1 MKDGGTGFQPPFVK
15 PKAGKHIEFSEDTF
29 VYIDNR
35 PYNVSKDTAGRYL
48 HALCEGQFRFPASVF
63 CSREL
68 EDGLNAYIEECIMG
82 LTIPTDDDLRT
93 KAREILGVDFT
104 AADDPKLLQTF
115 KSMHT
120 LWHTQANGESNL
132 LTPELLPDD
141 ATIEVMN
148 GVNML
153 IPDTQEMSTIDP
165 VAEVSDRLGT

>member
-1 MKDGGTGFQPPFVK
+1 
-15 PKAGKHIEFSEDTF
+15 
-29 VYIDNR
+29 
-35 PYNVSKDTAGRYL
+35 
-48 HALCEGQFRFPASVF
+48 
-63 CSREL
+63 
-68 EDGLNAYIEECIMG
+68 MG